1 MFIQQL
7 QCRTIVEHTNFIAFE
22 VMSKIYTQ
30 FSNFSVEHINFIA
43 FEVMSKIDTQFYST
57 TSL

>member
-22 VMSKIYTQ
+22 VMSKIDTQ
-30 FSNFSVEHINFIA
+30 CLFNNFIVEHIIFNA
-43 FEVMSKIDTQFYST
+43 FEVMSKI
-57 TSL
+57 